1 MVAFLSQKSDQYH
14 GVYIRDET
22 DVQFSPSLRELLRK
36 TFISSLQRIGLLLQM
51 SLDGSASA
59 LGRCQQPS
67 KLQNPGTKCFV
78 CRDNRPDVAS
88 GVTLVELYRCNHVEV
103 LAIGTKVQSCY
114 SELICTR
121 CRSRRHPIDWFNKR
135 GWGSLVCCLAL
146 VSIDQALL

>member
-88 GVTLVELYRCNHVEV
+88 GVTLVELYRCNHVE
-103 LAIGTKVQSCY
+103 GTGD
-114 SELICTR
+114 
-121 CRSRRHPIDWFNKR
+121 RHESAVMLFRVDMHKMSQPPPPNR
-135 GWGSLVCCLAL
+135 LV
-146 VSIDQALL
+146 